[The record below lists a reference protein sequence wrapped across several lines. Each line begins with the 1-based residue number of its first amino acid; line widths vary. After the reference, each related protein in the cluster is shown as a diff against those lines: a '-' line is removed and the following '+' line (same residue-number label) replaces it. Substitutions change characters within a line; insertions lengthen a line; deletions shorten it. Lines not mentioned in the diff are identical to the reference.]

1 MRETIKLPLLEFINK
16 EPDLQQFKNTEIEL
30 YADLENSENIL
41 KVIHS
46 NSKKFIQ
53 ILYRIL
59 SGNYADQFYRK
70 EDISE
75 QASDVTAMKFPN
87 GKLDGRTVNIRIY
100 CKEFFKE
107 SNNHK
112 SKIIIMANV
121 IEHKTDVDKQLRKF
135 INNVGTYEY
144 EFRTD

>member
-1 MRETIKLPLLEFINK
+1 MIQNNK
-16 EPDLQQFKNTEIEL
+16 EKFFR
-30 YADLENSENIL
+30 IL
-41 KVIHS
+41 
-46 NSKKFIQ
+46 F
-53 ILYRIL
+53 RIL

-75 QASDVTAMKFPN
+75 QANDVTAMKFPN

-107 SNNHK
+107 LNNHK

-121 IEHKTDVDKQLRKF
+121 IEYKTDVDKQLRKF
-135 INNVGTYEY
+135 INNIGNYEY
-144 EFRTD
+144 EFGTD

>member
-30 YADLENSENIL
+30 YADLENWEKIL
-41 KVIHS
+41 EVIES
-46 NSKKFIQ
+46 NNKKFII
-53 ILYRIL
+53 ILFHIL
-59 SGNYADQFYRK
+59 SGNYSQKVYGK

-87 GKLDGRTVNIRIY
+87 GKLNGRTVNIRIY

-107 SNNHK
+107 LNNHK

-121 IEHKTDVDKQLRKF
+121 IEHKTDVDKKLRNF
-135 INNVGTYEY
+135 INNLGTYEY